1 MDLLFNFDSF
11 TSRFYKISLTKC
23 LIDRAYKINNTW
35 ASFDNHVIKIKETLK
50 RNSFP
55 PFLID
60 GIIKSYLNKVHSN
73 SDQSYPE
80 SDKTLFVNL
89 HTLEKI
95 QSKFRKS
102 CQKSVNG
109 SAKMLILELFLLFL
123 KLISISQLKIK
134 HPIFQVFSSL

>member
-1 MDLLFNFDSF
+1 M
-11 TSRFYKISLTKC
+11 
-23 LIDRAYKINNTW
+23 
-35 ASFDNHVIKIKETLK
+35 
-50 RNSFP
+50 
-55 PFLID
+55 
-60 GIIKSYLNKVHSN
+60 HSN